1 MNPPS
6 CSTTSSP
13 LYNPT
18 PTSKELQPVQLLH
31 PVTVMCLLLYA
42 SDFPATC
49 LETPLDD
56 PRV

>member
-18 PTSKELQPVQLLH
+18 PTSKSSNLCNCFIL
-31 PVTVMCLLLYA
+31 CLLLYA

>member
-1 MNPPS
+1 LLDNLLPPVQS
-6 CSTTSSP
+6 DP
-13 LYNPT
+13 DLQ
-18 PTSKELQPVQLLH
+18 ELQPVQLLH